1 MIKRD
6 NVRVCVPRYMQIGKG
21 SLNQLPE
28 IIKILEPIKSF
39 LIVTDKQMVEFGYV
53 KKLQDILSK
62 AGLKSNVF
70 DDTVPDPTDTVVL
83 NGINFLEKFK
93 NEAVIG
99 FGGGSPIDT
108 AKAIAAMAKHSKNIQ
123 DYKPP
128 STFDKQGLPIIAI
141 PTTAGTGSEVT
152 HHAVIIDSKNNEK
165 ISCRGEGFVP
175 TCAIVDYDLTLS
187 KPRRLTIDSAIDTL
201 THGIEAYISKKATLF
216 SDRMALDTIRLVT
229 QNIYAVD
236 KDPKD
241 LKAREGLMLAATLGG
256 LAFSN
261 ASICLVHGMSRPLGS
276 NFKVPHGLSNAMLL
290 PTITEFSIDYAKS
303 RYADCSRAGNFAL
316 PDDDDDIACEKLIK
330 GLYKMNKDFDVPSMK
345 KFGINEKNFE
355 EKLKNMATDAEVSG
369 APNLNPRVPSVS
381 EMIDLYGKAWR
392 AFSVSYTH
400 LTLPTKVSG

>member
-28 IIKILEPIKSF
+28 ILDIIGSVKSP
-39 LIVTDKQMVEFGYV
+39 LIVTDKQMVKFGYV
-53 KKLQDILSK
+53 KKLQEILLK
-62 AGLKSNVF
+62 AGLKSSVF
-70 DDTVPDPTDTVVL
+70 DDTIPDPTDKVVL
-83 NGINFLEKFK
+83 NGIDILKK
-93 NEAVIG
+93 NKNDAVIG

-108 AKAIAAMAKHSKNIQ
+108 AKAIAVLSQYSKNIQ

-128 STFDKQGLPIIAI
+128 STFDKKGLPIIAI

-152 HHAVIIDSKNNEK
+152 HHSVIIDTKSNNFEK

-175 TCAIVDYDLTLS
+175 IVSIVDYELTLS

-201 THGIEAYISKKATLF
+201 THGIEAYVSKKATMF
-216 SDRMALDTIRLVT
+216 SDRMALDTIRLV
-229 QNIYAVD
+229 QENIYAVD

-290 PTITEFSIDYAKS
+290 PTITEFSIDHAKS
-303 RYADCSRAGNFAL
+303 RYADCSRVGNFAL
-316 PDDDDDIACEKLIK
+316 PDDEDDIACEKLIK
-330 GLYKMNKDFDVPSMK
+330 GLYKINDDFDVPSMK
-345 KFGINEKNFE
+345 TFGINEKNFE
-355 EKLKNMATDAEVSG
+355 EELENMATDAETSG
-369 APNLNPRVPSVS
+369 APNLNPRVPTVN
-381 EMIDLYGKAWR
+381 EMVDLYGQAWR
-392 AFSVSYTH
+392 AF
-400 LTLPTKVSG
+400 

>member
-21 SLNQLPE
+21 SLSQLPE
-28 IIKILEPIKSF
+28 ILNIIGSVKSP
-39 LIVTDKQMVEFGYV
+39 LIVTDKQMVKFGYV
-53 KKLQDILSK
+53 KKLQEILLK
-62 AGLKSNVF
+62 AGIKSSVF
-70 DDTVPDPTDTVVL
+70 DDTIPDPTDTVVL
-83 NGINFLEKFK
+83 NGIDILKK
-93 NEAVIG
+93 NKNDAVIG

-108 AKAIAAMAKHSKNIQ
+108 AKAIAVLSQYSKNIQ

-128 STFDKQGLPIIAI
+128 STFDKKGLPIIAI

-152 HHAVIIDSKNNEK
+152 HHSVIIDTKSNNFEK

-175 TCAIVDYDLTLS
+175 IVSIVDYELTLS

-201 THGIEAYISKKATLF
+201 THGIEAYVSKKATMF
-216 SDRMALDTIRLVT
+216 SDRMALDTIRLV
-229 QNIYAVD
+229 QENIYAVD

-241 LKAREGLMLAATLGG
+241 SKAREGLMLAATLGG

-290 PTITEFSIDYAKS
+290 PTITEFSIDHAKS

-316 PDDDDDIACEKLIK
+316 PDDEDDIACEKLIK
-330 GLYKMNKDFDVPSMK
+330 GLYKINNDFDVPSMK
-345 KFGINEKNFE
+345 TFGIDEKNFE
-355 EKLKNMATDAEVSG
+355 EELENMATDAEVSG
-369 APNLNPRVPSVS
+369 APNLNPRVPTVN
-381 EMIDLYGKAWR
+381 EMVDLYGKAWR
-392 AFSVSYTH
+392 AF
-400 LTLPTKVSG
+400 

>member
-6 NVRVCVPRYMQIGKG
+6 NVRICVPRYMQIGKG

-28 IIKILEPIKSF
+28 IIKTLEPIKSF

-53 KKLQDILSK
+53 KKLQEILDK
-62 AGLKSNVF
+62 AGLKSNIF
-70 DDTVPDPTDTVVL
+70 DDTIPDPTDSVVL
-83 NGINFLEKFK
+83 EGINCLEKFE

-152 HHAVIIDSKNNEK
+152 HHSVIIDSKNNEK

-201 THGIEAYISKKATLF
+201 THGIEAYVSKKATLF

-290 PTITEFSIDYAKS
+290 PTITEYSIDHAKK
-303 RYADCSRAGNFAL
+303 RYADCSRAGNFSL
-316 PDDDDDIACEKLIK
+316 LDDDDDTACEKLIK

-345 KFGINEKNFE
+345 KFGIDEKNFE
-355 EKLKNMATDAEVSG
+355 EMLENMATDAEISG
-369 APNLNPRVPSVS
+369 APNLNPRVPSVN

-392 AFSVSYTH
+392 AF
-400 LTLPTKVSG
+400 

>member
-1 MIKRD
+1 LIKRD

-128 STFDKQGLPIIAI
+128 STFDKEGLPIIAI

-316 PDDDDDIACEKLIK
+316 PKDDDETACEKLIE

-355 EKLKNMATDAEVSG
+355 GKLKNMATDAEVSG
-369 APNLNPRVPSVS
+369 APNLNPRVPSVN
-381 EMIDLYGKAWR
+381 EMIDLYGKAWG
-392 AFSVSYTH
+392 AF
-400 LTLPTKVSG
+400 

>member
-1 MIKRD
+1 LIKRD
-6 NVRVCVPRYMQIGKG
+6 NVRICVPRYMQIGKG

-28 IIKILEPIKSF
+28 IIKTLEPIKSF

-53 KKLQDILSK
+53 KRLQDILSK
-62 AGLKSNVF
+62 SGLKSNVF
-70 DDTVPDPTDTVVL
+70 DETVPDPTDTVVL
-83 NGINFLEKFK
+83 NGINFLEKFE

-175 TCAIVDYDLTLS
+175 TCAIIDYDLTLS

-229 QNIYAVD
+229 QNIYTVD

-290 PTITEFSIDYAKS
+290 PTITEFSINYAKS
-303 RYADCSRAGNFAL
+303 RYADCSRAGNFAS
-316 PDDDDDIACEKLIK
+316 PDDEDDIACEKLIK
-330 GLYKMNKDFDVPSMK
+330 GLFKMNKDFDVPSMK

-369 APNLNPRVPSVS
+369 APNLNPRVPSVN
-381 EMIDLYGKAWR
+381 EMIDLYGKAWG
-392 AFSVSYTH
+392 AF
-400 LTLPTKVSG
+400 

>member
-1 MIKRD
+1 
-6 NVRVCVPRYMQIGKG
+6 MQIGKG

-28 IIKILEPIKSF
+28 ILNIIGSVKSP
-39 LIVTDKQMVEFGYV
+39 LIVTDKQMVKFGYV
-53 KKLQDILSK
+53 KRLQELLIK
-62 AGLKSNVF
+62 AGLTSNVF
-70 DDTVPDPTDTVVL
+70 DDTIPDPTDTVVL
-83 NGINFLEKFK
+83 NGIDILKK
-93 NEAVIG
+93 NKNDAIIG

-108 AKAIAAMAKHSKNIQ
+108 AKAIAVLSQYSKNIQ

-128 STFDKQGLPIIAI
+128 STFDKKGLPIIAI

-152 HHAVIIDSKNNEK
+152 HHSVIIDTKSNNFEK

-175 TCAIVDYDLTLS
+175 IVAIVDYELTLS

-201 THGIEAYISKKATLF
+201 THGIEAYVSKKATMF
-216 SDRMALDTIRLVT
+216 SDRMALDTIRLV
-229 QNIYAVD
+229 QENIYAVD

-290 PTITEFSIDYAKS
+290 PTITEFSIDHAKS

-316 PDDDDDIACEKLIK
+316 PDDNDNEACEKLIK
-330 GLYKMNKDFDVPSMK
+330 GLYKMNNDFDVPSMK
-345 KFGINEKNFE
+345 TFGIDEKNFE
-355 EKLKNMATDAEVSG
+355 DQLENMATDAEISG
-369 APNLNPRVPSVS
+369 APGLNPRVPSVK
-381 EMIDLYGKAWR
+381 EMINLYGEAWR
-392 AFSVSYTH
+392 AF
-400 LTLPTKVSG
+400 

>member
-21 SLNQLPE
+21 SLSQLPE
-28 IIKILEPIKSF
+28 ILNIIGSVKFP
-39 LIVTDKQMVEFGYV
+39 LIVTDKQMLKFGYV
-53 KKLQDILSK
+53 KKLQEILLK
-62 AGLKSNVF
+62 AGIKSSVF
-70 DDTVPDPTDTVVL
+70 DDTIPDPTDTVVL
-83 NGINFLEKFK
+83 NGIDILKK
-93 NEAVIG
+93 NKNDAVIG

-108 AKAIAAMAKHSKNIQ
+108 AKAIAVLSQYSKNIQ

-128 STFDKQGLPIIAI
+128 STFDKKGLPIIAI

-152 HHAVIIDSKNNEK
+152 HHSVIIDTKSNNFEK

-175 TCAIVDYDLTLS
+175 IVSIVDYELTLS

-201 THGIEAYISKKATLF
+201 THGIEAYVSKKATMF
-216 SDRMALDTIRLVT
+216 SDRMALDTIRLV
-229 QNIYAVD
+229 QENIYAVD

-290 PTITEFSIDYAKS
+290 PTITEFSIDHAKS
-303 RYADCSRAGNFAL
+303 RYADCSRVGNFAL
-316 PDDDDDIACEKLIK
+316 PEDEDDTACEKLIK
-330 GLYKMNKDFDVPSMK
+330 GLYKINNDFDVPSMK
-345 KFGINEKNFE
+345 TFGIDEKNFE
-355 EKLKNMATDAEVSG
+355 EELENMATDAEVSG
-369 APNLNPRVPSVS
+369 APNLNPRVPTVN
-381 EMIDLYGKAWR
+381 EMVDLYGKAWR
-392 AFSVSYTH
+392 AF
-400 LTLPTKVSG
+400 

>member
-1 MIKRD
+1 MLKRD
-6 NVRVCVPRYMQIGKG
+6 NVRICVPRYMQIGKG

-28 IIKILEPIKSF
+28 IIKTLDSVKSF
-39 LIVTDKQMVEFGYV
+39 LIVTDKQMVEIGYV

-62 AGLKSNVF
+62 ARLKSNVF

-83 NGINFLEKFK
+83 NGINHLEKFK
-93 NEAVIG
+93 SEAVIG

-108 AKAIAAMAKHSKNIQ
+108 AKAIAAMAKYSKNIQ

-128 STFDKQGLPIIAI
+128 STFDKQSLPIIAI

-175 TCAIVDYDLTLS
+175 TCAIVDYNLTLS

-303 RYADCSRAGNFAL
+303 RYADCSRAGNFAQL
-316 PDDDDDIACEKLIK
+316 NDDDDTACEKLVK
-330 GLYKMNKDFDVPSMK
+330 GLYKMNKDFDVPSMR
-345 KFGINEKNFE
+345 KFGIDERNFE

-369 APNLNPRVPSVS
+369 APNLNPRVPTVN
-381 EMIDLYGKAWR
+381 EMVDLYGKAWR
-392 AFSVSYTH
+392 AF
-400 LTLPTKVSG
+400 

>member
-1 MIKRD
+1 MFKRD
-6 NVRVCVPRYMQIGKG
+6 NVRVCVPRYLQIGKG
-21 SLNQLPE
+21 SLNELPE
-28 IIKILEPIKSF
+28 IVKILEPIKSF

-53 KKLQDILSK
+53 KKLQEILSK

-83 NGINFLEKFK
+83 SGISFLEKYK

-108 AKAIAAMAKHSKNIQ
+108 AKAIAAMAKNSKNIQ

-128 STFDKQGLPIIAI
+128 STFDKKGLPIIAI

-152 HHAVIIDSKNNEK
+152 HHAVIVDSKNYEK

-201 THGIEAYISKKATLF
+201 THGIEAYVSKKATLF

-236 KDPKD
+236 KNPKD

-290 PTITEFSIDYAKS
+290 PTITEFSIDHAKS
-303 RYADCSRAGNFAL
+303 RYAECSRAGNFAL
-316 PDDDDDIACEKLIK
+316 TNDNDDIACKKLIK
-330 GLYKMNKDFDVPSMK
+330 GLYKINSDFDVPSMK
-345 KFGINEKNFE
+345 TFGINEKNFE
-355 EKLKNMATDAEVSG
+355 EKLENMATDAEISG
-369 APNLNPRVPSVS
+369 APNLNPRVPSVK
-381 EMIDLYGKAWR
+381 EMIELYGQAWR
-392 AFSVSYTH
+392 TF
-400 LTLPTKVSG
+400 

>member
-6 NVRVCVPRYMQIGKG
+6 NVRICVPRYMQIGKG
-21 SLNQLPE
+21 SLNQLAE
-28 IIKILEPIKSF
+28 IIETLEPIKSF

-53 KKLQDILSK
+53 KRLQDILSK

-70 DDTVPDPTDTVVL
+70 DETVPDPTDIVVL
-83 NGINFLEKFK
+83 NGINFLEKFE

-152 HHAVIIDSKNNEK
+152 HHAVVVDSKNNEK

-290 PTITEFSIDYAKS
+290 PTITEFSINYAKS
-303 RYADCSRAGNFAL
+303 RYADCSRAGNFAS
-316 PDDDDDIACEKLIK
+316 PDDEDDIACEKLIK
-330 GLYKMNKDFDVPSMK
+330 GLFKMNKDFDVPSMK

-369 APNLNPRVPSVS
+369 APNLNPRVPSVN

-392 AFSVSYTH
+392 AF
-400 LTLPTKVSG
+400 

>member
-28 IIKILEPIKSF
+28 ILNIIGSVKSP
-39 LIVTDKQMVEFGYV
+39 LIVTDKQMVKFGYV
-53 KKLQDILSK
+53 KRLQEVLTK

-70 DDTVPDPTDTVVL
+70 DDTIPDPTDSVVL
-83 NGINFLEKFK
+83 NGVDILKK
-93 NEAVIG
+93 NKNDAVIG

-108 AKAIAAMAKHSKNIQ
+108 AKAIAVLSQYSKNIQ

-128 STFDKQGLPIIAI
+128 STFDKKGLPIIAI

-152 HHAVIIDSKNNEK
+152 HHAVIIDTKSNNFEK

-175 TCAIVDYDLTLS
+175 IVSIIDYELTLS

-201 THGIEAYISKKATLF
+201 THGIEAYVSKKATMF
-216 SDRMALDTIRLVT
+216 SDRMALDTIRLV
-229 QNIYAVD
+229 QENIYAVD

-290 PTITEFSIDYAKS
+290 PTITEFSIDHAKS
-303 RYADCSRAGNFAL
+303 KYADCSRAGNFAL
-316 PDDDDDIACEKLIK
+316 PNDDDDVACEKLIK
-330 GLYKMNKDFDVPSMK
+330 GLYKINDDFDVPSMK
-345 KFGINEKNFE
+345 TFGIDEKHFE
-355 EKLKNMATDAEVSG
+355 EELENMATDAEVSG

-381 EMIDLYGKAWR
+381 EMVDLYGKAWR
-392 AFSVSYTH
+392 AF
-400 LTLPTKVSG
+400 

>member
-6 NVRVCVPRYMQIGKG
+6 NVRICVPRYMQIGKG

-28 IIKILEPIKSF
+28 IIKTLDHIKSF
-39 LIVTDKQMVEFGYV
+39 LIVTDKQMVEFGHV

-62 AGLKSNVF
+62 AGLKSEVF

-83 NGINFLEKFK
+83 NGINFLEKFN

-108 AKAIAAMAKHSKNIQ
+108 AKAIAAMAKYSKNIQ

-290 PTITEFSIDYAKS
+290 PTITEFSIDHAKS
-303 RYADCSRAGNFAL
+303 RYADCSRAGNFAS
-316 PDDDDDIACEKLIK
+316 PNDDDDSACEKLIK

-355 EKLKNMATDAEVSG
+355 EKLENMANDAEVSG
-369 APNLNPRVPSVS
+369 APNLNPRVPSVK
-381 EMIDLYGKAWR
+381 EMIDLYGQAWR
-392 AFSVSYTH
+392 AF
-400 LTLPTKVSG
+400 

>member
-1 MIKRD
+1 MLKRD
-6 NVRVCVPRYMQIGKG
+6 NVRICVPRYMQIGKG

-28 IIKILEPIKSF
+28 IIKTLDSVKSF
-39 LIVTDKQMVEFGYV
+39 LIVTDKQMVKFGYV
-53 KKLQDILSK
+53 KKLQDILTK

-70 DDTVPDPTDTVVL
+70 DDTVPDPTDKVVL
-83 NGINFLEKFK
+83 NGINHLEKFK
-93 NEAVIG
+93 SEAVIG

-108 AKAIAAMAKHSKNIQ
+108 AKAIAAMAKYSKNIQ

-128 STFDKQGLPIIAI
+128 STFDKQSLPIIAI

-175 TCAIVDYDLTLS
+175 TCAIVDYNLTLS

-290 PTITEFSIDYAKS
+290 PTITEFSIDHAKS
-303 RYADCSRAGNFAL
+303 RYADCSRAGNFAEL
-316 PDDDDDIACEKLIK
+316 NDDDNTACEKLVK
-330 GLYKMNKDFDVPSMK
+330 GLYKMNKDFDVPSMR
-345 KFGINEKNFE
+345 KFGIDERNFE

-369 APNLNPRVPSVS
+369 APNLNPRVPTVN
-381 EMIDLYGKAWR
+381 EMVDLYGKAWR
-392 AFSVSYTH
+392 AF
-400 LTLPTKVSG
+400 

>member
-1 MIKRD
+1 
-6 NVRVCVPRYMQIGKG
+6 MQIGKG

-316 PDDDDDIACEKLIK
+316 PDDDHDIACEKLIK

-355 EKLKNMATDAEVSG
+355 GKLKNMATDAEVSG
-369 APNLNPRVPSVS
+369 APNLNPRVPSVN
-381 EMIDLYGKAWR
+381 EMIDLYGKAWG
-392 AFSVSYTH
+392 AF
-400 LTLPTKVSG
+400 

>member
-1 MIKRD
+1 MLKRD
-6 NVRVCVPRYMQIGKG
+6 NVRICVPRYMQIGKG

-28 IIKILEPIKSF
+28 IIKTLDSVKSF
-39 LIVTDKQMVEFGYV
+39 LIVTDKQMVEIGYV

-62 AGLKSNVF
+62 ARLKSNVF

-83 NGINFLEKFK
+83 NGINHLEKFK
-93 NEAVIG
+93 SEAVIG

-108 AKAIAAMAKHSKNIQ
+108 AKAIAAMAKYSKNVQ

-229 QNIYAVD
+229 QNIYTVD

-303 RYADCSRAGNFAL
+303 RYADCSKAGNFAQL
-316 PDDDDDIACEKLIK
+316 NDDDDTACEKLVK
-330 GLYKMNKDFDVPSMK
+330 GLYKMNKDFDVPSMR
-345 KFGINEKNFE
+345 KFGIDEKNFE

-369 APNLNPRVPSVS
+369 APNLNPRVPTVN
-381 EMIDLYGKAWR
+381 EMVDLYGKAWR
-392 AFSVSYTH
+392 AF
-400 LTLPTKVSG
+400 

>member
-1 MIKRD
+1 M
-6 NVRVCVPRYMQIGKG
+6 
-21 SLNQLPE
+21 
-28 IIKILEPIKSF
+28 
-39 LIVTDKQMVEFGYV
+39 
-53 KKLQDILSK
+53 
-62 AGLKSNVF
+62 
-70 DDTVPDPTDTVVL
+70 
-83 NGINFLEKFK
+83 
-93 NEAVIG
+93 
-99 FGGGSPIDT
+99 
-108 AKAIAAMAKHSKNIQ
+108 
-123 DYKPP
+123 
-128 STFDKQGLPIIAI
+128 
-141 PTTAGTGSEVT
+141 T

-290 PTITEFSIDYAKS
+290 PTITEFSIDHAKS
-303 RYADCSRAGNFAL
+303 RYADCSRAGNFASQ
-316 PDDDDDIACEKLIK
+316 DDEDDIACEKLIK

-369 APNLNPRVPSVS
+369 APNLNPRVPSVN
-381 EMIDLYGKAWR
+381 EMIDLYGKAWG
-392 AFSVSYTH
+392 AF
-400 LTLPTKVSG
+400 

>member
-28 IIKILEPIKSF
+28 ILSIIGSVKSL
-39 LIVTDKQMVEFGYV
+39 LIVTDKQMVKFGYV
-53 KKLQDILSK
+53 KKLQEILSK

-70 DDTVPDPTDTVVL
+70 DDTIPDPTDTVVL
-83 NGINFLEKFK
+83 NGVDILKK
-93 NEAVIG
+93 NKNDAVIG

-108 AKAIAAMAKHSKNIQ
+108 AKAIAVLSQYSRNIQ

-128 STFDKQGLPIIAI
+128 STFDKKGLPIIAI

-152 HHAVIIDSKNNEK
+152 HHSVIIDTKSNNFEK

-175 TCAIVDYDLTLS
+175 IVSIIDYELTLS

-201 THGIEAYISKKATLF
+201 THGIEAYVSKKATLF
-216 SDRMALDTIRLVT
+216 SDRMALDTIRLV
-229 QNIYAVD
+229 QENIYAVD

-290 PTITEFSIDYAKS
+290 PTITEFSINHAKS

-316 PDDDDDIACEKLIK
+316 PNDDNDTACKKLIN
-330 GLYKMNKDFDVPSMK
+330 GLYKINEDFDVPSMK
-345 KFGINEKNFE
+345 TFGIDEKNFE
-355 EKLKNMATDAEVSG
+355 GELENMATDAQVSG
-369 APNLNPRVPSVS
+369 APNLNPRVPTVN
-381 EMIDLYGKAWR
+381 EMVDLYGKAWR
-392 AFSVSYTH
+392 AF
-400 LTLPTKVSG
+400 

>member
-6 NVRVCVPRYMQIGKG
+6 NVRICVPRYMQIGKG

-28 IIKILEPIKSF
+28 IIKTLDSIKSF

-62 AGLKSNVF
+62 AGLESNVF

-83 NGINFLEKFK
+83 SGINFLEKFK

-108 AKAIAAMAKHSKNIQ
+108 AKAIAAMARYSKNVQ

-201 THGIEAYISKKATLF
+201 THGIEAYISKKSTLF

-290 PTITEFSIDYAKS
+290 PTITEFSIDHAKS

-316 PDDDDDIACEKLIK
+316 PNDDDDTACEKLIK

-345 KFGINEKNFE
+345 KFGIDEKNFE
-355 EKLKNMATDAEVSG
+355 EKLENMATDAEISG

-381 EMIDLYGKAWR
+381 EMVDLYGKAWR
-392 AFSVSYTH
+392 AF
-400 LTLPTKVSG
+400 

>member
-6 NVRVCVPRYMQIGKG
+6 NVRICVPRYMQIGKG

-28 IIKILEPIKSF
+28 IIKTLEPIKSF

-53 KKLQDILSK
+53 KRLQDILSK

-70 DDTVPDPTDTVVL
+70 DETVPDPTDTVVL
-83 NGINFLEKFK
+83 NGINFLEKFE

-290 PTITEFSIDYAKS
+290 PTITEFSINYAKS
-303 RYADCSRAGNFAL
+303 RYADCSRAGNFAS
-316 PDDDDDIACEKLIK
+316 PDDEDDIACEKLIK

-369 APNLNPRVPSVS
+369 APNLNPRVPSVN

-392 AFSVSYTH
+392 AF
-400 LTLPTKVSG
+400 

>member
-1 MIKRD
+1 
-6 NVRVCVPRYMQIGKG
+6 MQIGRG

-28 IIKILEPIKSF
+28 ILSIIGSIKSL
-39 LIVTDKQMVEFGYV
+39 LIVTDKQMVKFGYV
-53 KKLQDILSK
+53 KKLQEILSK
-62 AGLKSNVF
+62 AGFKSNVF
-70 DDTVPDPTDTVVL
+70 DDTIPDPTDTVVL
-83 NGINFLEKFK
+83 NGIDVLKK
-93 NEAVIG
+93 NKNDAVIG

-108 AKAIAAMAKHSKNIQ
+108 AKAIAVLSQYSKNIQ

-128 STFDKQGLPIIAI
+128 STFDKKGLPIIAI

-152 HHAVIIDSKNNEK
+152 HHAVIIDTKSNNFEK

-175 TCAIVDYDLTLS
+175 IVSIVDYELTLS

-201 THGIEAYISKKATLF
+201 THGIEAYVSKKATMF
-216 SDRMALDTIRLVT
+216 SDRMALDTIRLVKE
-229 QNIYAVD
+229 NIYAVD

-290 PTITEFSIDYAKS
+290 PTITEFSIDHAKS

-316 PDDDDDIACEKLIK
+316 PDDDDNTACEKLIK
-330 GLYKMNKDFDVPSMK
+330 GLYKLNNDFDVPSMK
-345 KFGINEKNFE
+345 TFGIDEKNFE
-355 EKLKNMATDAEVSG
+355 DQLENMATDAEISG
-369 APNLNPRVPSVS
+369 APGLNPRVPSIK
-381 EMIDLYGKAWR
+381 EMINLYGEAWR
-392 AFSVSYTH
+392 AF
-400 LTLPTKVSG
+400 

>member
-6 NVRVCVPRYMQIGKG
+6 NVRICVPRYMQIGKG

-28 IIKILEPIKSF
+28 IIKTLDHIKSF

-62 AGLKSNVF
+62 AGFKSNVF
-70 DDTVPDPTDTVVL
+70 DNTVPDPTDTVVL
-83 NGINFLEKFK
+83 NGINFLEKFN

-241 LKAREGLMLAATLGG
+241 LKARERLMLAATLGG
-256 LAFSN
+256 LAFTN

-290 PTITEFSIDYAKS
+290 PTITEFSIDHAKS
-303 RYADCSRAGNFAL
+303 RYADCSRAGNFAS
-316 PDDDDDIACEKLIK
+316 PNDDDDSACEKLIK
-330 GLYKMNKDFDVPSMK
+330 GLYKMNKDFDVPSME

-355 EKLKNMATDAEVSG
+355 EKLENMANDAEVSG
-369 APNLNPRVPSVS
+369 APNLNPRVPSVK
-381 EMIDLYGKAWR
+381 EMIDLYGQAWR
-392 AFSVSYTH
+392 AF
-400 LTLPTKVSG
+400 

>member
-6 NVRVCVPRYMQIGKG
+6 NVRICVPRYMQIGKG

-28 IIKILEPIKSF
+28 IIKTLEPIKSF

-53 KKLQDILSK
+53 KRLQDILSK

-70 DDTVPDPTDTVVL
+70 DETVPDPTDTVVL
-83 NGINFLEKFK
+83 NGINFLEKFE

-108 AKAIAAMAKHSKNIQ
+108 AKAMAAMAKHSKNIQ

-290 PTITEFSIDYAKS
+290 PTITEFSINYAKS
-303 RYADCSRAGNFAL
+303 RYADCSRAGNFAS
-316 PDDDDDIACEKLIK
+316 PDDEDDIACKKLIK
-330 GLYKMNKDFDVPSMK
+330 GLYKINKDFDVPSMK

-369 APNLNPRVPSVS
+369 APNLNPRVPSVN

-392 AFSVSYTH
+392 AF
-400 LTLPTKVSG
+400 

>member
-1 MIKRD
+1 MIKRN

-28 IIKILEPIKSF
+28 IIKTLEPIKSF

-355 EKLKNMATDAEVSG
+355 GKLKNMATDAEVSG
-369 APNLNPRVPSVS
+369 APNLNPRVPSVN
-381 EMIDLYGKAWR
+381 EMIDLYGKAWG
-392 AFSVSYTH
+392 AF
-400 LTLPTKVSG
+400 

>member
-1 MIKRD
+1 MIERE
-6 NVRVCVPRYMQIGKG
+6 NVRICVPRYMQIGKG
-21 SLNQLPE
+21 SLNELPE
-28 IIKILEPIKSF
+28 ILKILDPIKSY

-53 KKLQDILSK
+53 KKLQDILNK

-70 DDTVPDPTDTVVL
+70 DDTVPDPTDEIVL
-83 NGINFLEKFK
+83 KGINFLEKCK

-108 AKAIAAMAKHSKNIQ
+108 AKAIAVMAKYSKNIQ

-128 STFDKQGLPIIAI
+128 STFNKKGLPIIGI

-201 THGIEAYISKKATLF
+201 THGIEAYVSKKATLF

-229 QNIYAVD
+229 QNIYVVD
-236 KDPKD
+236 RDPKD

-290 PTITEFSIDYAKS
+290 PTITEFSIEHAKS
-303 RYADCSRAGNFAL
+303 RYADCSRAGYFASQ
-316 PDDDDDIACEKLIK
+316 DDDDDIACEKLIK

-369 APNLNPRVPSVS
+369 APNLNPRVPSVN

-392 AFSVSYTH
+392 AF
-400 LTLPTKVSG
+400 

>member
-1 MIKRD
+1 MLKRD
-6 NVRVCVPRYMQIGKG
+6 NVRVCVPRYLQIGKG
-21 SLNQLPE
+21 SLNELPE
-28 IIKILEPIKSF
+28 IVKILEPIKSF

-53 KKLQDILSK
+53 KKLQEILSK

-83 NGINFLEKFK
+83 SGISFLEKYK

-108 AKAIAAMAKHSKNIQ
+108 AKAIAAMAKNSKNIQ

-128 STFDKQGLPIIAI
+128 STFDKKGLPIIAI

-152 HHAVIIDSKNNEK
+152 HHAVIVDSKNYEK

-201 THGIEAYISKKATLF
+201 THGIEAYVSKKATLF

-236 KDPKD
+236 KNPKD

-290 PTITEFSIDYAKS
+290 PTITEFSIGHAKS
-303 RYADCSRAGNFAL
+303 RYAECSRAGNFAL
-316 PDDDDDIACEKLIK
+316 TNDNDDIACEKLIK
-330 GLYKMNKDFDVPSMK
+330 GLYKINSDFDVPSMK
-345 KFGINEKNFE
+345 TFGINEKNFE
-355 EKLKNMATDAEVSG
+355 EKLKNMAADAEISG
-369 APNLNPRVPSVS
+369 APNLNPRVPSVK
-381 EMIDLYGKAWR
+381 EMIDLYGQAWR
-392 AFSVSYTH
+392 TF
-400 LTLPTKVSG
+400 